1 MHLIDLDKA
10 KPGMTLA
17 KSVSTLQDRAA
28 AETGCPVDR
37 KKYPYLEI
45 MGHSRNLD

>member
-10 KPGMTLA
+10 RPGMTLA

-28 AETGCPVDR
+28 AETGCSVNR
-37 KKYPYLEI
+37 KKYPYPEI
-45 MGHSRNLD
+45 LGYS